1 MPAKNL
7 SGCLGNESQC
17 LAISTRV
24 DILSRSE
31 WLEGFSQRDRRAVAR
46 YAEDLGAGVAG
57 VYGGGMDEN
66 QLPDAELE
74 VLACLWKHGQ
84 LTARSIRERMVGYR
98 PMTHAAVSTL
108 LKRLQDKGMVV
119 REKGPVGKAFLY
131 RAATGPR
138 KTYRRIVDDLIERIF
153 SGSGTALVTTLLEA
167 RPPSA
172 GELEE
177 LQRLLDDYRKREEDG
192 CGLP

>member
-1 MPAKNL
+1 
-7 SGCLGNESQC
+7 
-17 LAISTRV
+17 
-24 DILSRSE
+24 
-31 WLEGFSQRDRRAVAR
+31 
-46 YAEDLGAGVAG
+46 
-57 VYGGGMDEN
+57 MDEH

-74 VLACLWKHGQ
+74 VLACMWKHGQ
-84 LTARSIRERMVGYR
+84 LTARSIREQMVGYR

-153 SGSGTALVTTLLEA
+153 SGNGTALISTLLEA
-167 RPPSA
+167 RPPSP
-172 GELEE
+172 GELKE
-177 LQRLLDDYRKREEDG
+177 LQELLDEYRQNEEDG
-192 CGLP
+192 QDSA